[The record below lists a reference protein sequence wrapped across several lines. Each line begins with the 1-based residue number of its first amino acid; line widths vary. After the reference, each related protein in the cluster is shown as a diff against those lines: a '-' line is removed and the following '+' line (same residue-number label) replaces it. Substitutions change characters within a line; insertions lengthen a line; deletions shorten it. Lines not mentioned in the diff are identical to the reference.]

1 MKKVKAY
8 FRFVRY
14 LVLVALGVELATFTV
29 DAAAM
34 AVEAGPTTWAK
45 TYDTSAG
52 EESFAIQ
59 ETSDGGYVLAGWTG
73 PSLGSD
79 AWVLKMDATGTIQWQ
94 KAYSTAPGNWDGAS
108 SIQQTTDGGYIVT
121 GWTNAFAY
129 YGEVNNLL
137 VFRLDADGN
146 VQWMK
151 VYGCT
156 FTSSWGNA
164 VRQTS
169 DGGYIVAAGT
179 HCGTG
184 YYKAWILKLDA
195 DGNIQWQRA
204 YGGIGYDGA
213 GDIQQT
219 SDGGY
224 VVAGQIGFQYGN
236 EGAQNA
242 WVFKLDAD
250 GDMQWQKAYGGL
262 GRDYAS
268 SIQQTPDGGY
278 IVGGATQSFGA
289 GDWDAWVL
297 KLDAAGNIQWQKTY
311 GGPASDSGNAVRR
324 TADGGYV
331 VAGHSYS
338 FNHGGGATDSDAW
351 VFKLDATGD
360 IQWQKAYGGLAVD
373 QANAIQPT
381 SDGGYIAVGRT
392 WSFGVGVV
400 SVLKLDR
407 NGNIWGCTSDLWMDT
422 SATPAASSATPE
434 IPAAPL
440 VSISYL
446 NVNSVSI
453 TPMDTAATVTT
464 QCEGTP
470 PTHTLTVTKA
480 GTGNGT
486 VTSDDG
492 GINCGSDC
500 SEAYPQGTVVPLTAS
515 PDPGSTFAGWS
526 GDADCSDGVVTLDAD
541 KTCTAEFIGSWVD
554 ITDRLN
560 ITYSTRP
567 LYDRIRRVFFI
578 QVAVENLGDAIAG
591 PVRLVITDPSIS
603 VKPGVGV
610 GRDPDGYTEAGDP
623 YFIIVPEEGVLGAG
637 ERHNLRINFERQRR
651 PLTFGIKV
659 EVEQLPLLH

>member
-52 EESFAIQ
+52 EEAFAVQ
-59 ETSDGGYVLAGWTG
+59 QTSDGGYVLAGWTN
-73 PSLGSD
+73 SRD

-94 KAYSTAPGNWDGAS
+94 KAYSAVPGSRDLAS
-108 SIQQTTDGGYIVT
+108 SIQQTTDGGYIVAGFT
-121 GWTNAFAY
+121 DAFAY

-146 VQWMK
+146 VRWMK
-151 VYGCT
+151 VYGCA

-164 VRQTS
+164 VHQTS

-637 ERHNLRINFERQRR
+637 ERHNLRINFELQRR